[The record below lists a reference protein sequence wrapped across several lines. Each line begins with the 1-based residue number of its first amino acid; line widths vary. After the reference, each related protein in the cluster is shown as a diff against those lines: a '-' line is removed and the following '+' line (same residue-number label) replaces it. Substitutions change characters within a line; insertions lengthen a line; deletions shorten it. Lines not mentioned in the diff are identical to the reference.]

1 MENIKNY
8 VAKIVKSIIS
18 KFKELNGASFI
29 GINQYLSSTTGE
41 LCNYVIVANF
51 SYAKAILKDLQT
63 LKNISTSDIQ
73 KCIANVNANYN
84 NVLSIDLIKQAIDK
98 LIQGFEKNQNKETQ
112 SAQSKSQQEAYVNI
126 CDSIR
131 LHIESRKLFIYGLVV
146 SKEILQK
153 GEYKSVNSSDLTLAQ
168 NAVKKFFN
176 LSTAK
181 FRQFNIDPEQ
191 LTEVALS
198 GQRYE
203 F

>member
-8 VAKIVKSIIS
+8 IAKVVKSIVA
-18 KFKELNGASFI
+18 KFKELNGASFV
-29 GINQYLSSTTGE
+29 GINQYLSSTTNE
-41 LCNYVIVANF
+41 ISNYVIVANF
-51 SYAKAILKDLQT
+51 SYNNAKLKDLAT
-63 LKNISTSDIQ
+63 LKNISDSDIQ
-73 KCIANVNANYN
+73 KCINKTGMTV
-84 NVLSIDLIKQAIDK
+84 DLIKQAITK
-98 LIQGFEKNQNKETQ
+98 LIAGFEKNNDKDTQ
-112 SAQSKSQQEAYVNI
+112 TEQSKAQQLAYVNI

-146 SKEILQK
+146 SKVILQK
-153 GEYKSVNSSDLTLAQ
+153 GEYKTVNSSDLTLAQ
-168 NAVKKFFN
+168 NAVKKYFN

-198 GQRYE
+198 GEKYE